1 MTVVLKEDGVLYD
14 FFKCRAFSDERNGRF
29 FTDMDEGYLG
39 IRKIDDL
46 EKALK
51 KKMCLEG
58 ATLIIEKR
66 EILNPAI
73 LDTSMMAKAGLLADR
88 KEKPIDKTELD

>member
-46 EKALK
+46 
-51 KKMCLEG
+51 
-58 ATLIIEKR
+58 
-66 EILNPAI
+66 
-73 LDTSMMAKAGLLADR
+73 
-88 KEKPIDKTELD
+88 